1 MKTFKKIISNEH
13 GHGYIGIKDLL
24 KIGAI
29 IVTFPVSVPVLI
41 IKDKIK
47 KKKDK

>member
-1 MKTFKKIISNEH
+1 MKKFLNNEK
-13 GHGYIGIKDLL
+13 GHGYIGVKDLL

-47 KKKDK
+47 KKKEKSK